1 MTRGPPS
8 FSSQRKGFL
17 FHVWFST
24 SELAPLFGK
33 LSASH
38 TSSASF
44 LARCQ
49 ASFTT
54 CCGSP
59 HPPLSSHLRSG
70 GRGRN
75 PGRMEGEPVAA
86 RSCGFPAVPRPPPP
100 RNSASHFLGMFR
112 RQPESVIAAA
122 SLGHLCRA
130 LLKVRGPELGGGG
143 GPEGGVGG
151 AHLAPSSGPARPA
164 GARDP
169 LRPCPL
175 PPAFRLPA
183 GTRHCTARPWRTADP
198 SQRRATAT
206 RPPAPALLTL
216 LCRKPKSP
224 RAKQT
229 PTPRARR
236 EAAAPR
242 LCFVRGSPASGRVA
256 SAVRRRGADAGSGA
270 RGGEGT
276 VLGGRGAEHGPGEP
290 RSRPGGRCPPLQC

>member
-1 MTRGPPS
+1 M
-8 FSSQRKGFL
+8 
-17 FHVWFST
+17 
-24 SELAPLFGK
+24 
-33 LSASH
+33 
-38 TSSASF
+38 
-44 LARCQ
+44 
-49 ASFTT
+49 
-54 CCGSP
+54 
-59 HPPLSSHLRSG
+59 
-70 GRGRN
+70 
-75 PGRMEGEPVAA
+75 AA

-216 LCRKPKSP
+216 LCGKPKSP
-224 RAKQT
+224 PAKQT

-242 LCFVRGSPASGRVA
+242 LCFVRGLPASGRVA
-256 SAVRRRGADAGSGA
+256 SAVRRRGADAESGA

-290 RSRPGGRCPPLQC
+290 RSWPGAAVRLCSADPRPGPGGPRELSPRWC

>member
-151 AHLAPSSGPARPA
+151 AYLAPSSGPARPA

-216 LCRKPKSP
+216 LCGKPKSP
-224 RAKQT
+224 
-229 PTPRARR
+229 PS
-236 EAAAPR
+236 EANAHPPSTA
-242 LCFVRGSPASGRVA
+242 
-256 SAVRRRGADAGSGA
+256 
-270 RGGEGT
+270 
-276 VLGGRGAEHGPGEP
+276 GGRSPSALLC
-290 RSRPGGRCPPLQC
+290 SRLASQRAGGKRCPPPRC